1 MPTPYNSAMRI
12 HAELSGY
19 FDWVPCPPGTK
30 ITDEDVNA
38 LRVKQMTDSTWHM
51 KVEMPD
57 ATTHDCGVPEAAIC
71 QRLAALE
78 KIGKPSSRDEVV
90 VELLR
95 SSFKHHFSPKHLQ
108 NIIVLDDGPD
118 QEAYAA
124 ALAAA
129 GVEGDAVIADAMERY
144 LEDMPLQDYLNVVFK
159 AKGQKK
165 GSK

>member
-1 MPTPYNSAMRI
+1 MRI

-19 FDWVPCPPGTK
+19 FDWVPCPAGTA
-30 ITDEDVNA
+30 ITEEDVNA

-57 ATTHDCGVPEAAIC
+57 ATTHDCGIPEAAIC

-95 SSFKHHFSPKHLQ
+95 SSFRHHFASKHLQ
-108 NIIVLDDGPD
+108 KIIVLDDGPD
-118 QEAYAA
+118 EAAFKAALATEGVEGEAAIAA
-124 ALAAA
+124 AL
-129 GVEGDAVIADAMERY
+129 ERY
-144 LEDMPLQDYLNVVFK
+144 VEDVPLQDYLNVVFK
-159 AKGQKK
+159 AKSNKTASSKK
-165 GSK
+165 GK